1 MKHSFDSRFGKLHA
15 LHVAGL
21 TRHLVACRA
30 ALDGDLE
37 LFLVLSIIG
46 ERSFSARNAPARMTE
61 EAFRASP
68 VSTVRPVAINLQSIA
83 DYSGIPRETVR
94 RKVATLVARGWVERD
109 AQGLLA
115 ITDLAKD
122 SLDGLTDSSVRYLR
136 ELLAALEEGSPT
148 S

>member
-1 MKHSFDSRFGKLHA
+1 M
-15 LHVAGL
+15 
-21 TRHLVACRA
+21 
-30 ALDGDLE
+30 
-37 LFLVLSIIG
+37 
-46 ERSFSARNAPARMTE
+46 
-61 EAFRASP
+61 
-68 VSTVRPVAINLQSIA
+68 AINLQSIA

-94 RKVATLVARGWVERD
+94 RKEATLVARGWVERD